1 MINNGV
7 KNSVFNQW
15 LCSTLLILSASGG
28 FSLERVNDTQE
39 F

>member
-1 MINNGV
+1 MVWKIQSLINDCV
-7 KNSVFNQW
+7 Q
-15 LCSTLLILSASGG
+15 LLILSASGG